1 MEGDSS
7 MGDESEADEFF
18 DSEAPYGRF
27 ANGKPRRTPKGSNV
41 RAPAKRSRP
50 KASAGLKE
58 VAPDYKA
65 AASGVVTLV
74 SALFGLV
81 GRRSPAFLADSTVIV
96 QNRDAFAEVGADLAL
111 QDVRVARFLEQLAT
125 ATPLTRALEKLAAPL
140 AQIAT
145 NHGLVPVGTM
155 GSVSVGEI
163 LKAGR
168 KAEVKENAAAGRLC
182 HHCGSPEIQA
192 VDQEG
197 KFYCQVALDEMNA
210 QAAMAEAAA
219 VVAGDG
225 VS

>member
-1 MEGDSS
+1 MSDEEDS
-7 MGDESEADEFF
+7 DEFF
-18 DSEAPYGRF
+18 DKEAPYGRF

-41 RAPAKRSRP
+41 RAPANRSRP
-50 KASAGLKE
+50 KPSSGLRE

-96 QNRDAFAEVGADLAL
+96 EHREAFAEVGADLAL

-125 ATPLTRALEKLAAPL
+125 ATPLTRALDKLAAPL

-155 GSVSVGEI
+155 GSVAVGDV

-168 KAEVKENAAAGRLC
+168 KAEVKENAGAGRLC
-182 HHCGSPEIQA
+182 FHCNSPEIVV
-192 VDQEG
+192 VDQHG
-197 KFYCQVALDEMNA
+197 RYYCQQAYDEMNA
-210 QAAMAEAAA
+210 NAALAEAAA
-219 VVAGDG
+219 AVAGDG
-225 VS
+225 VA